1 MIFHLLALE
10 VLIFLILAIMAL
22 LWRNFNKLISEQK
35 KQREAIES
43 GIIDM
48 LHDNLIERSEKYL
61 ERGFVTMHGW
71 ETFDSKY
78 STYKKLG
85 GNGLIDKLY
94 KEVKVLPIREKERDV
109 SPLADRW

>member
-1 MIFHLLALE
+1 MIFHLIALE
-10 VLIFLILAIMAL
+10 ALVFLILAIMAL
-22 LWRNFNKLISEQK
+22 LWRNFNRLISEQK

-43 GIIDM
+43 AIVDM

-61 ERGFVTMHGW
+61 ERGYLSKHGW

-78 STYKKLG
+78 HSYKKLD

-94 KEVKVLPIREKERDV
+94 KEVKMLPFREKEREV
-109 SPLADRW
+109 SPW